1 MTNKSPYLRSPAFSN
16 KSSRSDESDVQ
27 QAEGS
32 FGVHTIEE
40 LDDDRPSRKNSP
52 CLLKSFEII
61 WITRGNAC
69 LMIDKQECLLDNSRI
84 CLVAPGRIRQLAA
97 KGEAKGYV
105 ISLSYELLYLVDT
118 PEEFFWLDVCIKGFS
133 LPVFNEQQGDLGEME
148 DLALKMRK
156 ELERE
161 GPTRTDV
168 LKGLLK
174 VFMVYFSRNCEF
186 GIPKASSGRDNSI
199 AKKYLSLV
207 KKNFRTKKAVS
218 DYAGELALS
227 PNYLNQVVK
236 RVSGFPARYHIQ
248 QSIISYAK
256 AQALHSNLS
265 MKEIADSLGFR
276 DYSNFSK
283 FFKNVSGMNF
293 SSFRNGK

>member
-1 MTNKSPYLRSPAFSN
+1 MTIDMGLYRMTNKSLYFRPPASL
-16 KSSRSDESDVQ
+16 
-27 QAEGS
+27 
-32 FGVHTIEE
+32 GVHTIEE
-40 LDDDRPSRKNSP
+40 LDDDSPSRKNKT
-52 CLLKSFEII
+52 CLLTSFEII
-61 WITRGNAC
+61 SITRGNAW

-84 CLVAPGRIRQLAA
+84 CLLGPGRIWQLAV

-105 ISLSYELLYLVDT
+105 ISFPYEFLYLVDI
-118 PEEFFWLDVCIKGFS
+118 PEEFYWLDVCIEGFS
-133 LPVFNEQQGDLGEME
+133 LPVFNGQQGDLGEME
-148 DLALKMRK
+148 DLAFKMKK

-174 VFMVYFSRNCEF
+174 VFMVYFSRNCDF
-186 GIPKASSGRDNSI
+186 GIPKTGSDSDKSI

-236 RVSGFPARYHIQ
+236 RASGFPARYHIQ

-265 MKEIADSLGFR
+265 MKEIADSLGFA
-276 DYSNFSK
+276 DYGHFSK

-293 SSFRNGK
+293 TSFKNGK